1 MNNFTDDLPYQVYTE
16 AELAQKREVSETMSN
31 KVEEFLK
38 KSKIYTAVDGE
49 TNDKYVL
56 NHCDTPKQ
64 KKAEKKVRVEMTIN
78 AESADK
84 FNRIKQSRAKK

>member
-1 MNNFTDDLPYQVYTE
+1 MNNFTDDLPYQVYSE
-16 AELAQKREVSETMSN
+16 AELKQKREVSETMSS

-38 KSKIYTAVDGE
+38 KNKIYTAVDGE

-78 AESADK
+78 PESAEK
-84 FNRIKQSRAKK
+84 YSRLKGGSK

>member
-1 MNNFTDDLPYQVYTE
+1 MNNFTDDLPYQVYSE
-16 AELAQKREVSETMSN
+16 AELAQKREVSETMSS

-38 KSKIYTAVDGE
+38 KNKIYTAVHGE

-78 AESADK
+78 PESAEK
-84 FNRIKQSRAKK
+84 YSRLKGGSK